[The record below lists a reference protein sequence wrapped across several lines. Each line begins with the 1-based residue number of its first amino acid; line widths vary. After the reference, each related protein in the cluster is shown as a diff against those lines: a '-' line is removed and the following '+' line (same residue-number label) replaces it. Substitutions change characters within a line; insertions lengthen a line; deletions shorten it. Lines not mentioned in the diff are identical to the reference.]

1 MLPEGTMY
9 RVLIVDDVRT
19 ICRCL
24 TELIP
29 WKELN
34 CLPPMVA
41 HDGFSALEMIEA
53 CKPNI
58 VITDLRMP
66 VMSGAALCEE
76 IYRQYSDIDMIF
88 LSAYE
93 DFHAAKIAI
102 KYGVSDYIMKP
113 INKEALESI
122 RTAIRNIQ
130 KRRSGADSSAAP
142 ARPFNS
148 AQEPEE
154 KKVELVAMVRKII
167 HSQYDNASLSV
178 KQVAEQVGFSEDYLG
193 KVFVS
198 VTGVP
203 VYTYIRDY
211 RIDKALELL
220 EKTNLSVSEIAEK
233 VGYSYPNYFAKIF
246 KTKQGMSPTEYR
258 NLYFRQ
264 NNLPR

>member
-1 MLPEGTMY
+1 MY

-29 WKELN
+29 WEELN

-53 CKPNI
+53 SKPNI

-76 IYRQYSDIDMIF
+76 IYKRYSDIDMVF

-93 DFHAAKIAI
+93 DFHAAKIGI

-113 INKEALESI
+113 INKDALENI
-122 RTAIRNIQ
+122 QTTIRNIQ
-130 KRRSGADSSAAP
+130 QRRAGSDSSGGAAASRLINP
-142 ARPFNS
+142 N
-148 AQEPEE
+148 QEPEE
-154 KKVELVAMVRKII
+154 KKVELVAMVKKII
-167 HSQYDNASLSV
+167 HSQYDNTSLSV

-193 KVFVS
+193 KVFAAI
-198 VTGVP
+198 TGVP

-211 RIDKALELL
+211 RIDRALELL

-246 KTKQGMSPTEYR
+246 KSKQGMSPSEYR
-258 NLYFRQ
+258 NLHFRQ